1 MTLFKEVTGFQFVDK
16 KIVSFCAA
24 QRNPDVFAVSQCCGA
39 NAFPTGCDFSYYLK
53 KDRGDYD
60 SGIRVKVGNKGV
72 LLVPGLAE
80 KQIVG
85 SNRHHYNLPNTTFT
99 LYTADQPLET
109 WWHDAEI
116 FKCGSYG
123 SHPSGTTGI
132 SARALDLWNNYS
144 IVEGSRRA
152 AKPPEGKGVVYTNYW
167 STVSMGNMYKDNV
180 SFEKFCQY
188 GYGKTPDE
196 YGLWKNSATHVI
208 NQQLDEG
215 AVAFFILTE
224 QQINAFKEVL
234 KANDLTK
241 YIIGSHPGVYNLNYL
256 ARRLNVFVLYK
267 GI

>member
-16 KIVSFCAA
+16 KIVPFCTV
-24 QRNPDVFAVSQCCGA
+24 QKNPDVLTVSQCCGA

-53 KDRGDYD
+53 KDRNDYD
-60 SGIRVKVGNKGV
+60 SVIRVKVGNKGV
-72 LLVPGLAE
+72 LLVPGLSE

-85 SNRHHYNLPNTTFT
+85 SSRHHYNLPNTTFT
-99 LYTADQPLET
+99 LYTADQPLDT
-109 WWHDAEI
+109 WWNDAETV
-116 FKCGSYG
+116 KCGSYG
-123 SHPSGTTGI
+123 SHPSSATGI
-132 SARALDLWNNYS
+132 SARALDLWNNHS
-144 IVEGSRRA
+144 IVEGRHR
-152 AKPPEGKGVVYTNYW
+152 PVQPLEGKGVVYTNYW
-167 STVSMGNMYKDNV
+167 ATVSLGNMYKASV

-188 GYGKTPDE
+188 GYGKTHGD
-196 YGLWKNSATHVI
+196 YAIWKNSAAHII

-224 QQINAFKEVL
+224 PQISPFKEVL

-241 YIIGSHPGVYNLNYL
+241 YIIGSHPGVYNLNYQ